1 MSPEFMEPPQKR
13 WYLPAADAGSRGP
26 AGIVAGFP
34 HLPLPR
40 RRLQRPGAGSEEG
53 HQRQDLKMLINASLP
68 NPALHPACPLWLIL
82 TFPKI
87 CSHFLKSATFG
98 DDPLARWT
106 LPAPELLLSLT
117 VEASIH
123 ADILLKCSFI
133 ILCFHVIHVFTC
145 TSAPVTEL
153 PPCLKNELRFV
164 FSLPGLTLENS
175 PFPDYSS
182 ALNISHET
190 FMMKAVWS

>member
-1 MSPEFMEPPQKR
+1 MVSPRSRR
-13 WYLPAADAGSRGP
+13 WLAG
-26 AGIVAGFP
+26 
-34 HLPLPR
+34 PR
-40 RRLQRPGAGSEEG
+40 RYCCRIPTFTSAKKEITKTWHRFRGRSPAEG
-53 HQRQDLKMLINASLP
+53 FEDVNKRIITKPLRCP
-68 NPALHPACPLWLIL
+68 PACPLCLIL
-82 TFPKI
+82 TFPRI

-123 ADILLKCSFI
+123 ADILLKCSLI
-133 ILCFHVIHVFTC
+133 ILCFLVIHVFTC

-182 ALNISHET
+182 ALNIHHET